1 MEVDTAARD
10 REEDTLAGLRA
21 QLREAHETLDAIRFG
36 EVDAVLVR
44 QAGSSKIFTLVNADR
59 PYRFLIEQM
68 IEGAVTLSEEG
79 VVLYGNRRLGEIID
93 APLERIVGSNIK
105 RFLAESEVERFDAL
119 LRATGSAPS
128 RAEFLVQR
136 PGKTPVPICL
146 SINDIVSDAGAP
158 RLIGGV
164 LTDLTLQHELEARVS
179 QGQKMEAV
187 GQLTGG
193 LAHDFNNLLQAISGN
208 LNLIEGRPGEADKVR
223 TWAANGL
230 KAAERGAKLTK
241 QLLAFSRTQ
250 EIDIQA
256 VNVADL
262 VAGMADLLLRTLG
275 AAIDIGYELERSGI
289 SVMADKTQL
298 ELAILN
304 MAINGRDA
312 MPGGGQ
318 LLITTRLC
326 HMDGD
331 SDLLRGEYLELSVA
345 DTGCGMPESVRSR
358 AFDPFFTT
366 KRVGEGTGLG
376 LAQVYGIARQ
386 SGGAARIVSSSG
398 AGTTVTL
405 LLRQCAVVPVS
416 AANDAGAGRATGARA
431 GTTLLVVD
439 DDDLVREMLVECL
452 LWAGYRVRQAESGAA
467 ALELMAQQLPDVLV
481 ADYMMPG
488 MSGAELVKQ
497 ARALGYTMPVIFA
510 TGFAQSG
517 ALDEA
522 VGGKAHVLA
531 KPFSP
536 EELAAAIESVLLQ
549 ARAHAHSFVG
559 ATPPGA

>member
-1 MEVDTAARD
+1 MEVDTAGRGG
-10 REEDTLAGLRA
+10 EEDTLAGLRA
-21 QLREAHETLDAIRFG
+21 QLREAQETLDAIRFG
-36 EVDAVLVR
+36 EVDAVLVK

-79 VVLYGNRRLGEIID
+79 VVLYGNRRLAEIID

-105 RFLAESEVERFDAL
+105 RFLAESELERFDAL
-119 LRATGSAPS
+119 LRATGPAPA

-136 PGKTPVPICL
+136 PGKTPVPIYL
-146 SINDIVSDAGAP
+146 SINDIVSDPGAP

-164 LTDLTLQHELEARVS
+164 LTDLTQQHELEARVS

-208 LNLIEGRPGEADKVR
+208 LKLIEGRPREADKVR

-230 KAAERGAKLTK
+230 KAADRGAKLTK

-312 MPGGGQ
+312 MPAGGQ

-331 SDLLRGEYLELSVA
+331 ADLLCGEYLDLSVA

-358 AFDPFFTT
+358 AFDPFYTT
-366 KRVGEGTGLG
+366 KPVGEGTGLG

-386 SGGAARIVSSSG
+386 SGGAARIVSSTG

-405 LLRQCAVVPVS
+405 LLRQCAVLPLH
-416 AANDAGAGRATGARA
+416 AANDAGARTAAPPRASAA
-431 GTTLLVVD
+431 VLVVD
-439 DDDLVREMLVECL
+439 DDEMVREMLVECL
-452 LWAGYRVRQAESGAA
+452 ALAGYRVRQAAGGAA
-467 ALELMAQQLPDVLV
+467 GLEMMAQELPDVLV

-488 MSGAELVKQ
+488 MNGAEMVKQ
-497 ARALGYTMPVIFA
+497 ARALGYAMPVIFA
-510 TGFAQSG
+510 TGYAQSD

-522 VGGKAHVLA
+522 VGGKAAVLT
-531 KPFSP
+531 KPFAP
-536 EELAAAIESVLLQ
+536 EELAAAIESVLAQ
-549 ARAHAHSFVG
+549 ARAQMHSS
-559 ATPPGA
+559 TPRSHDA